1 MKAVLGIDTSC
12 YTTSAALVS
21 LDGEILASSRRL
33 LVVEEGERG
42 LQQSQGLFQ
51 HVKNLPDM
59 IAGVMADA
67 KDIQVCAVC
76 ASVRP
81 RPVEESY
88 MPVFRAGDSQ
98 ARAAAALL
106 CVPFYP
112 SSHQE
117 GHVRAALVD
126 SGVNEQRP
134 FLALHLS
141 GGTTEI
147 LSCDQGA
154 LSLLGGSLDLHAGQ
168 LIDRIGVRMGLG
180 FPAGPALERLAM
192 DGVRSGLVKGLIG
205 VSIKGVS
212 CNMAGAENKAAL
224 WLEQGEMSR
233 EQIAAEIF
241 DFLSRSIIR
250 MIENACKQTGS
261 RQALLAGGVA
271 SSTLL
276 REMLTERA
284 KKRRLTCS
292 LHYARPELS
301 GDNAVGVA
309 LLGAQMHAAAMRQ
322 KLAGKSLDLPTEGT
336 WLRF

>member
-12 YTTSAALVS
+12 YTTSAALVTT
-21 LDGEILASSRRL
+21 DGALLSSARRL
-33 LVVEEGERG
+33 LTGEEGQRG

-59 IAGVMADA
+59 IGEVMRGAPQ
-67 KDIQVCAVC
+67 ICSVC

-81 RPVEESY
+81 RPAEESY
-88 MPVFRAGDSQ
+88 MPVFRAGECQ

-112 SSHQE
+112 VSHQE
-117 GHVRAALVD
+117 GHVRAAMVD
-126 SGVNEQRP
+126 SGIDADKS

-147 LSCDQGA
+147 LLAEQGK
-154 LSLLGGSLDLHAGQ
+154 LTLLGGSLDLHAGQ
-168 LIDRIGVRMGLG
+168 LVDRTGVRMHLG
-180 FPAGPALERLAM
+180 FPAGPALEKLAM
-192 DGVRSGLVKGLIG
+192 RAKPQGLLG
-205 VSIKGVS
+205 VSIKGIS
-212 CNMAGAENKAAL
+212 CNLAGAENKIER
-224 WLEQGEMSR
+224 WLAQGELTQ
-233 EQIAAEIF
+233 EQIAAEVF
-241 DFLSRSIIR
+241 DFLCRTIER
-250 MIENACKQTGS
+250 MIENACEATGA

-276 REMLTERA
+276 REMLNARA
-284 KKRRLTCS
+284 KKRRLPCR

-309 LLGAQMHAAAMRQ
+309 LLGAERFAAER
-322 KLAGKSLDLPTEGT
+322 G
-336 WLRF
+336 